1 MQPSAPSHESRGCPA
16 AYQAHAWHLCLQ
28 AMQGAFG
35 PALGTLGSSS
45 MQLVAA
51 APSQLGCSAYPQ
63 GTSFKGQAV
72 LVQRGTCTFA
82 VKVGAC
88 V

>member
-1 MQPSAPSHESRGCPA
+1 M
-16 AYQAHAWHLCLQ
+16 Q

-35 PALGTLGSSS
+35 TTLSTLGSTS
-45 MQLVAA
+45 MRLVAA

-63 GTSFKGQAV
+63 GTSFKGQVV

-82 VKVGAC
+82 VKVGALWFR